1 VEGGNGTGKLLGVS
15 RRGDVAAGK
24 QEVARRR
31 RHARHGGS
39 SLAGARKKTGLPL
52 GRAASVSWAQLR

>member
-1 VEGGNGTGKLLGVS
+1 VEGGNGTGGRLGVS
-15 RRGDVAAGK
+15 RRQEVAAGK

-39 SLAGARKKTGLPL
+39 SLAGARKKTALSL